1 MSTKSYKRHRN
12 AIKIFERLYEEAD
25 KVLIIHYAGEST
37 YQIDEDRAPRIA
49 SIAVLDY
56 KTKQTN
62 SFSINKIAEL
72 LDIPHSQI
80 KARYQELEKEMLSHF
95 FEFVGNHLNDRW
107 VSWKMKDMIY
117 GFQALEFRFTAL
129 GGSPKIVPEDNKYQ
143 LSDLLKDKYG
153 SWYISKGEDKRI
165 GRFYALMKLNQIT
178 KKHLLNGAEEA
189 ECFANSEFGKVYK
202 STLSKVDALDFI
214 LTRAAENT
222 LQTESKL
229 LSRAKE
235 FYGFSFQG
243 LFRLGQD
250 HWLVALIFL
259 ILGALL
265 TYFIDKLLNLF

>member
-12 AIKIFERLYEEAD
+12 SIKTFERLYDEAD
-25 KVLIIHYAGEST
+25 KVLIIHYSGEST
-37 YQIDEDRAPRIA
+37 YQINEDRAPRIT

-62 SFSINKIAEL
+62 SFSINKSAEL
-72 LDIPHSQI
+72 RNIPHSHI
-80 KARYQELEKEMLSHF
+80 KGRYQELEKEMLEHF
-95 FEFVGNHLNDRW
+95 FDFVGNHLNDRW

-117 GFQALEFRFTAL
+117 GFQALEFRLMAL
-129 GGSPKIVPEDNKYQ
+129 GGTPKIVPEDNKYQ

-153 SWYISKGEDKRI
+153 SWYISKGKNQDT
-165 GRFYALMKLNQIT
+165 GRFYALMKLNSIS
-178 KKHLLNGAEEA
+178 KKHLLSGAEEA
-189 ECFANSEFGKVYK
+189 ECYSNSEFGKVYK

-229 LSRAKE
+229 LSRARE

-250 HWLVALIFL
+250 HWLVALIFFIFGAFL
-259 ILGALL
+259 TFLLGKV
-265 TYFIDKLLNLF
+265 FNFF